1 MGYRRRAAVTLV
13 TCVAVPLLTVT
24 ACSSNAPPGPQSVAN
39 IYLSDWAEENWQA
52 MRQLSYA
59 PPADFI
65 AVNTAAFKDLG
76 VREATFTGQNLTSTS
91 TSASEEVIE
100 RFQLGGLGSIVL
112 TTTLSLSFRQG
123 SWRVDWAPSTIAR
136 QLYQGDHLKVTTLW
150 PKRAPILAA
159 NRTALATHGQVVTIG
174 VEGQRVKNAAKVR
187 SALIRAG
194 APTTEVSQAMTAAK
208 AKPKEFEPVFTVT
221 WARYL
226 QLKPA
231 IYPIPGTVFQASR
244 QWQAITPG
252 LASGLVGEMGPI
264 TAQEL
269 SRLGAPYN
277 AQNVIGQTG
286 LEAAEEHQLA
296 GTAGI
301 KVTVVNAS
309 GASVA
314 TIASNPAEPGAPV
327 RTTIDPATQKAAEAA
342 LDGEAKSASLVA
354 VNASTGAVL
363 AAASVN
369 AGGFDQAIAG
379 GFPPGSAFKIVTSTA
394 LIEHGLTPSSSA
406 SCPTTSRV
414 DGKVFHNAEG
424 DSPVATM
431 TQAFAESCNTAFIN
445 LARNHL
451 SAADFPVTAAQ
462 YDIGKPMD
470 LGLATFAGSV
480 PQPVN
485 GADFAATAIGQSRV
499 LVNPLDMAMV
509 AAAVDT
515 GTVHEPTLV
524 DNPSATPVVTSQ
536 LPANVVAGL
545 HTMMAAV
552 VKSGTAAGQ
561 GLPSG
566 TYAKTGT
573 AEYGTTKPLKLDA
586 WLVGFRGDI
595 AFACLVVNSPGDGGP
610 ACGPL
615 VAKFLAGLDS

>member
-1 MGYRRRAAVTLV
+1 VLV
-13 TCVAVPLLTVT
+13 TCVSTSLLTVT
-24 ACSSNAPPGPQSVAN
+24 ACSSAPPGPQSVAN

-76 VREATFTGQNLTSTS
+76 VHEATFTGENLTSTS

-112 TTTLSLSFRQG
+112 VTTLSLTLHQG
-123 SWRVDWAPSTIAR
+123 SWLVDWAPSTIAR
-136 QLYQGDHLKVTTLW
+136 QLNQGDHLKVSTSW

-159 NRTALATHGQVVTIG
+159 NGTALATHGQVVTIG
-174 VEGQRVKNAAKVR
+174 VEGQRVKNAAKVS
-187 SALIRAG
+187 SALLKAG
-194 APTTEVSQAMTAAK
+194 ATTTEVSHAMAAAK
-208 AKPKEFEPVFTVT
+208 ASPTDFEPVFIVT
-221 WARYL
+221 MARYL

-231 IYPIPGTVFQASR
+231 IYPIPGTVFLASR

-269 SRLGAPYN
+269 SKLGAPYN

-286 LEAAEEHQLA
+286 LEAAEERQLA
-296 GTAGI
+296 GSPGI

-309 GASVA
+309 GASLA
-314 TIASNPAEPGAPV
+314 TIATVPDQPGKPV

-354 VNASTGAVL
+354 VNARTGALL

-369 AGGFDQAIAG
+369 AGGFDQAIDG

-394 LIEHGLTPSSSA
+394 LIEHGLTPSSAA
-406 SCPTTSRV
+406 SCPTTTRV

-424 DSPVATM
+424 DSPVATLA
-431 TQAFAESCNTAFIN
+431 QAFAESCNTAFIN
-445 LARNHL
+445 LASNHL

-470 LGLATFAGSV
+470 LGLATFPGSV

-499 LVNPLDMAMV
+499 LVSPLNMAMV

-524 DNPSATPVVTSQ
+524 DNPSATPAVTSQ

-545 HTMMAAV
+545 HTMMASV

-561 GLPSG
+561 GLPSA

-573 AEYGTTKPLKLDA
+573 AEYGTTKPLKQDA

-595 AFACLVVNSPGDGGP
+595 AFACLVVNSPGEGGP
-610 ACGPL
+610 TCGPL
-615 VAKFLAGLDS
+615 VAKFLAGLAS